1 MTDNAP
7 GSAEWNR
14 VVSASKVAAILGVS
28 KWDSQRSIWHKMRN
42 EVPPQPQTSVM
53 SRGHFLEPAILRWW
67 RSQHPEMEWV
77 ERHQTFKL
85 GDWAAATPDAVGWPD
100 APDVPP
106 VLVEAKS
113 ANSLDE
119 WGAPGTDAI
128 PTEYLTQCY
137 WSLHLA
143 HKAYPQTPPIITC
156 YVPIIG
162 PFLEF
167 AEYVVTYDPAIG
179 ADLEARCRAFYDSL
193 TADEPPPL
201 DDSLATYEVLRAMH
215 PDIDRAGVV
224 ELSPQDA
231 YDYVTACNDLA
242 VADQR
247 ARGIKSLLL
256 DAMGTARL
264 AKCDGQTIAR
274 RQPTKGAVSLRQVAK
289 SFTLPDETSAA

>member
-1 MTDNAP
+1 MTEPLP

-28 KWDSQRSIWHKMRN
+28 KWDSQRSIYHKMRN
-42 EVPPQPQTSVM
+42 EVPREVQTSVM
-53 SRGHFLEPAILRWW
+53 SRGHFLEPAILAWW
-67 RSQHPEMEWV
+67 KSQHPEIAEV
-77 ERHQTFKL
+77 VRHETFKL
-85 GDWAAATPDAVGWPD
+85 GDWAAATPDAVPYSYRHPGD
-100 APDVPP
+100 EP

-137 WSLHLA
+137 WSLHLSG
-143 HKAYPQTPPIITC
+143 YTTC

-201 DDSLATYEVLRAMH
+201 DDSLATYEVLRAIH